1 MFLVINS
8 EMFHENLRKT
18 MLLTTVLFITQVPTV
33 IVSITHKAVIK
44 TLARVTA
51 EQILAAI

>member
-33 IVSITHKAVIK
+33 IISITHKAVIK